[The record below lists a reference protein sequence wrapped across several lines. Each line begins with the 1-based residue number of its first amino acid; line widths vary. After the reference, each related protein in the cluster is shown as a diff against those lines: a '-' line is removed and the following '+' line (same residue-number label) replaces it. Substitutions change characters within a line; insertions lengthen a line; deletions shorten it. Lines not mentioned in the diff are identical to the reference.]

1 MEFPKSTTEAEL
13 LSPPRFQKVRHSIEY
28 REDPLTGVRC
38 RINVRRTERLRKAPA
53 RVDLSQVT
61 GRPDDCPFCPQNIE
75 QATPLFVEGFCAE
88 GRIKRG
94 DCCLFPNLFPLAEY
108 HAAGTLTSKH
118 FLDLD
123 QLQPQ
128 MLINNLAATREFLV
142 RVSGTSQ
149 EARYPIYLW
158 NHLPP
163 SAASVVHPHV
173 QILVDRQSTPYQQR
187 LSECSRDYFG
197 KAGSSY
203 WWDVVA
209 EEKRIGQRYIGERN
223 SVAVIASYA
232 PQGNRETQ
240 IIFKE
245 ISNLADLTEPQIAD
259 FADCLV
265 RLLRGYKQMG
275 VNSFNLTTFSA
286 PLGERL
292 DYYSL
297 HAKLISRPVWQP
309 FYRNDTGILE
319 RFHYEADIEIQP
331 EAFAQAMRA
340 SWGDGSEL
348 AVEKGH

>member
-1 MEFPKSTTEAEL
+1 MEFPKLVREAEL
-13 LSPPRFQKVRHSIEY
+13 LSPPLFHKVRHSIEY

-53 RVDLSQVT
+53 AVDLSEVI
-61 GRPDDCPFCPQNIE
+61 GRPEDCPFCPQNIE
-75 QATPLFVEGFCAE
+75 RATPLFVKSFSPE

-94 DCCLFPNLFPLAEY
+94 ECCFFPNLFPLAEY

-123 QLQPQ
+123 QFQPQ
-128 MLINNLAATREFLV
+128 MLVDNMLATREFLAK
-142 RVSGTSQ
+142 VSQTSR

-173 QILVDRQSTPYQQR
+173 QILVDRQATPYQQR
-187 LSECSRDYFG
+187 LLESSRDYLC
-197 KAGSSY
+197 KTGSSY
-203 WWDVVA
+203 WRDFVA
-209 EEKRIGQRYIGERN
+209 KEKRIGQRWVGERD

-232 PQGNRETQ
+232 PQGNREAQ

-245 ISNLADLTEPQIAD
+245 TSDLAEVTEPQIAD
-259 FADCLV
+259 FADCLI

-286 PLGERL
+286 PMGEEL
-292 DYYSL
+292 NYYSL
-297 HAKLISRPVWQP
+297 HAKLISRPAWQP

-319 RFHYEADIEIQP
+319 RFHYEADIEIEP

-340 SWGDGSEL
+340 SWRDGGGAAADE
-348 AVEKGH
+348 GR